1 MNETKFD
8 GKGEIYAQFRPSYPQ
23 TCIDAL
29 FAHLHWTQDD
39 VLADIGAGTGKLTQ
53 LLLEKGCTVYAVEP
67 NSDMRRIAEEKLS
80 ALPKFLSVNGTA
92 EHTALPP
99 ESVHGITAAQA
110 FHWFDR
116 TAFRKECQRILK
128 PGGSVVLIWNSRD
141 ESSALVQENDRINRL
156 YRNGAYQTLQFD
168 FPLYFDMQGFVG
180 RNLSASYAP
189 KPTDAAYN
197 DYVAALQA
205 VFGKYAENNRLCM
218 PNFTQCYLGQVYFKG
233 QMRLPLA
240 AFRFASVFSTCIHKT
255 FTKNPA
261 KKFKIFCIFSFHLFV
276 FLL

>member
-156 YRNGAYQTLQFD
+156 YCPNFKGFSGGMRGARQEGEFSDFFRNGAYQTLQFD

-218 PNFTQCYLGQVYFKG
+218 PNFTQCYIGQV
-233 QMRLPLA
+233 
-240 AFRFASVFSTCIHKT
+240 
-255 FTKNPA
+255 
-261 KKFKIFCIFSFHLFV
+261 
-276 FLL
+276 